1 MEIQHAGKQNFLEKL
16 DLRIRLGLEWPLLA
30 IKRPI
35 IENTDWNSA
44 YLYIWV
50 ILDHE
55 LRNNRGLKNFS
66 VVVVVLLLL
75 VGDS

>member
-1 MEIQHAGKQNFLEKL
+1 M
-16 DLRIRLGLEWPLLA
+16 A

-50 ILDHE
+50 IFDHE

-75 VGDS
+75 LGDS